1 MGRRTQTEEEIG
13 LNLAEQ
19 LDWQFAERDDEAIE
33 QALRRG
39 EAIDAVYTLD
49 EAGLLDGFFAFL
61 KEAKMME
68 HWLTFSIERVHH
80 VFLPAIYFVLL
91 YGTRVLYGI
100 ESTNALPNLLFSNV
114 AVMTLIGFNAYQVMN
129 GMTQRGK
136 KLRTESSEYTLMDPQ
151 TLADTICKTT
161 PQELERLFN
170 GTIHC
175 LAAFGV
181 FMAEVMVAVDGTQVA
196 TTCHFLGCGCLKV
209 TKRKRTEAGI
219 EVKVVELVFGWRLI
233 ALIDL
238 VTLIP
243 LAIKIVQIQE
253 HETPHLVELVQQ
265 AQENLKPYSRIRWL
279 VADRAYV
286 DGPRL
291 YELHQMGIAF
301 VVIAKVDMVARSTA
315 LALSANAP
323 VHERIELV
331 RRGHGGV
338 ATTEEWVTRVIP
350 VTDIRT
356 WDNYRPSKM
365 PGKRLSRKDRPA
377 LNAVVLTLWR
387 NKSPSKHG
395 ARVYLTNAPVD
406 NPWVIV
412 DAYDDRSWIE
422 NGLFRNSKQFL
433 RMTRWFPKKNEIG
446 VRSHLTFVMLI
457 FATTTTYRLWDKSQA
472 KVSRQVWDHQIDKVT
487 HRVVAVDSGEVTD
500 EPAPAHPGLTHLSS
514 KVVPQLPVG
523 VSPKADK
530 REKEP
535 PTNTTED
542 EAEKALEQEHTDFLA
557 HSLLGGQ
564 GLTRWRRQLKRE
576 NRNKVIV
583 FIGRQYAIFDLHH
596 FLLLVGVHLRDP
608 MPQQSQVPNVGK
620 NQSGIP

>member
-1 MGRRTQTEEEIG
+1 MGRSTQTEEEIG

-19 LDWQFAERDDEAIE
+19 LDWQFAERNDEGIE

-39 EAIDAVYTLD
+39 EEIDAVYTLD

-61 KEAKMME
+61 KEAKIME
-68 HWLTFSIERVHH
+68 HWLTFSIKRIHH
-80 VFLPAIYFVLL
+80 IFLPAIYFVLL
-91 YGTRVLYGI
+91 YGVRVLYGI
-100 ESTNALPNLLFSNV
+100 ESTNALPSLLFSNV

-151 TLADTICKTT
+151 TLAEAICKTA

-196 TTCHFLGCGCLKV
+196 TTPHFVGCGCLKV
-209 TKRKRTEAGI
+209 TKRKRTQAGI
-219 EVKVVELVFGWRLI
+219 EVKEIELVFGWRLI

-238 VTLIP
+238 ATLIP

-253 HETPHLVELVQQ
+253 HETPHLVSLVQQ
-265 AQENLKPYSRIRWL
+265 AQENLAPHSRIRWL

-286 DGPRL
+286 DGPSL
-291 YELHQMGIAF
+291 YELHRMGIAF
-301 VVIAKVDMVARSTA
+301 VVIAKVDMIARSTA

-323 VHERIELV
+323 IYERIELV

-338 ATTEEWVTRVIP
+338 ATTDEWLTRVIP
-350 VTDIRT
+350 VTGIRT
-356 WDNYRPSKM
+356 WDNYRPPKL
-365 PGKRLSRKDRPA
+365 PGKRLSRKEHPA

-387 NKSPSKHG
+387 NKPPSQHG

-433 RMTRWFPKKNEIG
+433 RMTRWFPKKNDSG

-457 FATTTTYRLWDKSQA
+457 LATATAYRLWDKAQSGA
-472 KVSRQVWDHQIDKVT
+472 VHHVWDHQIDKVT
-487 HRVVAVDSGEVTD
+487 HRIVDADSGEVTD
-500 EPAPAHPGLTHLSS
+500 EPAPTHPGLTHLSS
-514 KVVPQLPVG
+514 QIVPQLPTG
-523 VSPKADK
+523 VSPETDE
-530 REKEP
+530 REMELP
-535 PTNTTED
+535 PNTTED
-542 EAEKALEQEHTDFLA
+542 DADNALEQEQTDFLA

-576 NRNKVIV
+576 HRNKVIV
-583 FIGRQYAIFDLHH
+583 FIGRQYAIFDLHY

-608 MPQQSQVPNVGK
+608 MRQQSQVPDVGR